1 MKCFHLYADGR
12 VKEISWQEH
21 QRLVSLGCQ
30 AGHRMRYRL
39 ITVTEKGMYVT
50 YGKNSVWVPFKQLLQ
65 VLQQAGILKE
75 DAEE

>member
-21 QRLVSLGCQ
+21 QRLVNLGCQ
-30 AGHRMRYRL
+30 TKHRMRYRL

-50 YGKNSVWVPFKQLLQ
+50 YGKNSVWIPFKQLLQ
-65 VLQQAGILKE
+65 VLQHTGILKE
-75 DAEE
+75 SVEQ